1 MGWKYSQPMCVPQTK
16 SRLPVCSY
24 FAVAI
29 AAIHWS
35 ALTGLEGDSS
45 CLAAISAYSREHFT
59 SGCIAIIAMSIAVAV
74 KSILLCFPCLTAFGA
89 TLWLVRVASRLEL
102 LLFLNVKG
110 KTFRAIETFECLV
123 LKTHWMTSSLGY
135 LVRARAIQYLM

>member
-16 SRLPVCSY
+16 SRLPACSY

-45 CLAAISAYSREHFT
+45 FLAAIIAHCREHFA
-59 SGCIAIIAMSIAVAV
+59 SGCIAVVAISIAVAA

-89 TLWLVRVASRLEL
+89 ALWLVRVASRMEL
-102 LLFLNVKG
+102 LLFLSAKG

-123 LKTHWMTSSLGY
+123 LKAHWMTSSLNY
-135 LVRARAIQYLM
+135 LVRARVIQYLM